1 MDHLSALLAPQL
13 RALTEL
19 AAHDGHMTR
28 AAAALNI
35 PQSSMSRRIRA
46 LEKTLRTPLLIQEG
60 RNVRLTAAATSL
72 AQKTRDPLRELD
84 GALAELVG
92 QAHPDTGTVRFGFP
106 LTMGSGA
113 VPDMLAAFR
122 REHPGI
128 HLQLKQDHG
137 SALVED
143 LRNGVLDAAITIPP
157 PNDLPHT
164 LLGSQDIF
172 LVVSAR
178 HPLAGASSVQ
188 LAELQAEKFIANPR
202 KYNLRQVTEQWCQE
216 AGYTPRVTVEITEF
230 ATVRELISRELGV
243 ALLPRSELPLP
254 GTVEIPLV
262 GGTYSRGISLV
273 WATTNQTT
281 VAKRLTA
288 FVLNH
293 GIA

>member
-60 RNVRLTAAATSL
+60 RSVRLTAAAISL

-84 GALAELVG
+84 GALGELVG
-92 QAHPDTGTVRFGFP
+92 EAHPDTGTVRFGFP

-122 REHPGI
+122 REHPRI

-137 SALVED
+137 SALTED
-143 LRNGVLDAAITIPP
+143 LMNGVLDAAITIPP
-157 PNDLPHT
+157 PNDLHHT
-164 LLGSQDIF
+164 LLGSQDIC

-188 LAELQAEKFIANPR
+188 LAELQAETFIANPR
-202 KYNLRQVTEQWCQE
+202 KYNLASSPSNGVRKL
-216 AGYTPRVTVEITEF
+216 
-230 ATVRELISRELGV
+230 ATRR
-243 ALLPRSELPLP
+243 A
-254 GTVEIPLV
+254 
-262 GGTYSRGISLV
+262 SLS
-273 WATTNQTT
+273 
-281 VAKRLTA
+281 K
-288 FVLNH
+288 
-293 GIA
+293 